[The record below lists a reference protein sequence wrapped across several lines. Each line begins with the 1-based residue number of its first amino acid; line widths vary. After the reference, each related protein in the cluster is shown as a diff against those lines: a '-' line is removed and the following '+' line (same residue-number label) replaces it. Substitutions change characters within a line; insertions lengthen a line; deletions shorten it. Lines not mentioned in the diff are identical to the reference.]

1 MVPSE
6 KTTRV
11 QRQDLFIA
19 AFRCD
24 DTTTPLLL
32 SSASFFGAAT
42 EEEERRRER
51 SRRTPKVFARKK
63 YIQRRSEKET
73 SWKQALTR
81 NVKAMATV
89 LLSRLL

>member
-19 AFRCD
+19 ALSRD

-32 SSASFFGAAT
+32 SSASFVGAAT
-42 EEEERRRER
+42 EEERRRER

>member
-19 AFRCD
+19 ALSRDD

-32 SSASFFGAAT
+32 SSASFFGAAAA
-42 EEEERRRER
+42 EERRRER

>member
-11 QRQDLFIA
+11 QRQDLLIA
-19 AFRCD
+19 ALSRD
-24 DTTTPLLL
+24 DNTTPLLL

-42 EEEERRRER
+42 EEERRRER

>member
-11 QRQDLFIA
+11 QSQDLFIA
-19 AFRCD
+19 ALSRD
-24 DTTTPLLL
+24 DNTTPLLL

-42 EEEERRRER
+42 EEERRRER